1 MAENITYSSFL
12 PTPRVAMLRR
22 AYKKAVRRESPM
34 PAGFASTPE
43 PPYYAVIFTSQ
54 QTAGDH
60 GYEATA
66 QAMFELALKQPG
78 CLGAESVRGDNGLG
92 ITVAYF
98 TDEPAIRAWKQNSE
112 HLVAQRLGKERW
124 YSHYELRVAKVERAY
139 SGPEG

>member
-1 MAENITYSSFL
+1 MQQNQQSDTK
-12 PTPRVAMLRR
+12 THG
-22 AYKKAVRRESPM
+22 
-34 PAGFASTPE
+34 GFATTPE

-54 QTAGDH
+54 RTEGDH
-60 GYEATA
+60 DYEAMA

-78 CLGAESVRGDNGLG
+78 CLGAESVRDVGGLG

-98 TDEPAIRAWKQNSE
+98 TDVSAIHAWKQNSE

-139 SGPEG
+139 WGPRSSPSSQ